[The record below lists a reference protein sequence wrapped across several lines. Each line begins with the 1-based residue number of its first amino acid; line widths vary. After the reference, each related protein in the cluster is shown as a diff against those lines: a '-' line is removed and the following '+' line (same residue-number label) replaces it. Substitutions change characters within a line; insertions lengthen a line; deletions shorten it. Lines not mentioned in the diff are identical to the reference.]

1 MRSISA
7 VEEVPVSARDP
18 LETLGFDDFFR
29 RQVPEAQ
36 WEHLRAA
43 RVVELQRETVT
54 ASDGRA
60 EVELAIGGR
69 WFQLPPARR
78 PTVGDW
84 VMLDA
89 AHSRIE
95 RLLERK
101 SVLARIAPGGRDEVQ
116 VIAANVEVLFIVTS
130 CNEEFNRSR
139 LERYLALALEAGI
152 EPVIVLT
159 KADQCDA
166 PETFARAARTLRQG
180 QDVECVN
187 AREPDSLHGV
197 RRWCVPGR
205 TVALVGSSGVGKS
218 TLVNTLAGREMKS
231 TAPARASDARGRH
244 TTSYRALH
252 VLPGGALL
260 LDVPGIRELRIADAE
275 AGLARMFEDV
285 EALAARCRFS
295 DCSHLREPGCAVLD
309 ALASG
314 ELDARR
320 LQNYRK
326 LREEQAHAMER
337 LARRTRAPRR
347 RTRSKDEPDGS

>member
-1 MRSISA
+1 
-7 VEEVPVSARDP
+7 VPVSARDQ

-29 RQVPEAQ
+29 QQVQEA
-36 WEHLRAA
+36 ESGHLRAA
-43 RVVELQRETVT
+43 RVIELQRENLT
-54 ASDGRA
+54 ASDGSTEI
-60 EVELAIGGR
+60 EVSIAGR

-89 AHSRIE
+89 AQSRIE

-101 SVLARIAPGGRDEVQ
+101 SVLARIAPGGRDDVQ
-116 VIAANVEVLFIVTS
+116 VIAANVDVLFIVTS

-139 LERYLALALEAGI
+139 LERYLALALEAAI

-159 KADQCDA
+159 KADLCAAPDA
-166 PETFARAARTLRQG
+166 YAQAAASLRQG
-180 QDVECVN
+180 QDVVCVN
-187 AREPDSLHGV
+187 ARESDSLEGV

-218 TLVNTLAGREMKS
+218 TLVNTLAGREIKS

-260 LDVPGIRELRIADAE
+260 LDVPGIRELRVADAE

-285 EALAARCRFS
+285 AALAARCRFS
-295 DCSHLREPGCAVLD
+295 DCSHLSEPGCAVLD
-309 ALASG
+309 AMASG

-326 LREEQAHAMER
+326 LREEQAQAAER

-347 RTRSKDEPDGS
+347 RTRSRNEPDRS